1 MGENSVELKQIFE
14 QIVWYKWLQHMRN
27 SDSVNISDFFFYR
40 THYIKHTFV
49 PENGVPFQVFSQR
62 KYALWKNIQIN
73 VINQAA
79 K

>member
-1 MGENSVELKQIFE
+1 
-14 QIVWYKWLQHMRN
+14 MRT
-27 SDSVNISDFFFYR
+27 SDSVNISDFFYR